1 MRGVL
6 LAFFT
11 FVLVS
16 VQANTYYFS
25 TGSGDDSRTAT
36 QAQNQSTPWKTLSKL
51 NSVFNTLQPGDFV
64 LLKRGETF
72 LGPIIIFKSN
82 YTKPITIGAYGS
94 GAKPIITGL
103 QSVTNWVS
111 IGGGIYESLLNQG
124 SLNLVTFQDI
134 LQPLGRWPKL
144 SDPHAGYLP
153 LQSHVGSSSITSNA
167 IGSAKDFTGG
177 EVVIRKVGW
186 ILDRGIITSQTST
199 QVAYT
204 PLPSPTH
211 PQSAYEPIDGFGFFF
226 QNHINA
232 LTTLGDW
239 MFDRTTK
246 KLKMYFGA
254 NNPSSYTV
262 QVPTVQ
268 KLVDIKSSTYITID
282 NITLRGADS
291 NAINID
297 DVFNLQVT
305 NCDLTLCGTDAIT
318 TAKKGVSS
326 DITVKNCNFT
336 NNINNALS
344 AYATERWTIQNNIFK
359 NTGAIRGMGLS
370 GDGQYIAIASPGTK
384 SLIEYNEV
392 INTGYNAIE
401 FRGDSTVVKNN
412 FVNNFCIVKSDGG
425 GIYNSGESDK
435 KGRRIIGNIV
445 LNGQG
450 DLNGRK
456 ESEANNP
463 FAGNVHGIYMDGGA
477 TDIQISDN
485 TAAFCSS
492 SGLELSS
499 PRNTEVRNNTF
510 FNNTFRQIYYWESF
524 GPISNLTLKNNILL
538 AVNRNELI
546 AYIDGISNTV
556 PNWGVLDSNY
566 YCRPLFEPDNINSF
580 GYSHGLDDYPD
591 GGIIQTFDYKYLSL
605 DVWKAYSKQDA
616 HTKKSPIPVSSPK
629 NIRFEYNAT
638 TSNKT
643 ISLDTTYVDVRG
655 NTVNNS
661 ITLAPFTSVILLKA
675 SLPQTITFGPL
686 ADKNKGD
693 APFQISATSS
703 VGLPVSFRVISGPA
717 TIINNTVTLKDS
729 TGLVTIEAYQDG
741 NDYYYSAPPVRQS
754 FTVGIPGCV
763 APTFVN
769 NGLIVL
775 DATCSNNDG
784 NLNILPLTGVAPFM
798 YSKDG
803 GATYVSGPNAGYG
816 FQGLSAGTYKLRLK
830 DSKGCESAIIERA
843 VKMICASTCASTFT
857 SASADATCANND
869 GAITIQPTGGV
880 APFMYSINGGSTY
893 VSGPNA
899 GYTFNNLAANTYQ
912 LRIKD
917 ATGCESQVVGK
928 TVNFNCTSTCTP
940 PTFVNNGLIVLDAS
954 CSNNDGSLSIIPT
967 SGTAPFM
974 YSKDGG
980 KTYVPGPDA
989 GYGFGGLSAGTY
1001 QLRLKDVRG
1010 CESAIVDRS
1019 VKILYGTP
1027 CSGSMLGSPGPEP
1040 SLFSQGDAVSVY
1052 PNPTRGKFKLL
1063 LRNFVSTKA
1072 EVLIIN
1078 GEGKLLEKRGLS
1090 IAGNTFV
1097 DFDLST
1103 YAPGLYYIKVI
1114 GSRETKVTKVIRQ

>member
-6 LAFFT
+6 LALFT
-11 FVLVS
+11 FVIFN

-25 TGSGDDSRTAT
+25 TTSGDDSRTAA
-36 QAQNQSTPWKTLSKL
+36 QAQSQSTPWKTISKL

-72 LGPIIIFKSN
+72 LGPLIIFKSN

-103 QSVTNWVS
+103 QPVTNWVS
-111 IGGGIYESLLNQG
+111 IGGGIYESLLNQS
-124 SLNLVTFQDI
+124 SLNLVTFQDT
-134 LQPLGRWPKL
+134 LQPIGRWPKVT
-144 SDPHAGYLP
+144 DPRAGYLS

-167 IGSAKDFTGG
+167 IGSAKNFIGG

-186 ILDRGIITSQTST
+186 ILDRGIVTSQTSN

-211 PQSAYEPIDGFGFFF
+211 PESAYEPIDGFGFFF
-226 QNHINA
+226 QNHVNA

-239 MFDRTTK
+239 MFDKSTK
-246 KLKMYFGA
+246 KLKMYFGS
-254 NNPSSYTV
+254 NNPPTYTV

-268 KLVDIKSSTYITID
+268 KLIDIKSSNYITID
-282 NITLRGADS
+282 NITLKGADS
-291 NAINID
+291 NAVNID
-297 DVFNLQVT
+297 DVFNLQIT

-336 NNINNALS
+336 NNNNNGIS
-344 AYATERWTIQNNIFK
+344 AYATDRWTIQNNTFK
-359 NTGAIRGMGLS
+359 NTGVIRGMGLS

-384 SLIEYNEV
+384 SLIELNQV

-401 FRGDSTVVKNN
+401 FRGDSTIIRNN
-412 FVNNFCIVKSDGG
+412 FVNNFCTLKSDGG
-425 GIYNSGESDK
+425 GVYNSGETDK
-435 KGRRIIGNIV
+435 KGRKIIGNIV
-445 LNGQG
+445 LNGRG
-450 DLNGRK
+450 DMNGRK
-456 ESEANNP
+456 EEDAGNP

-477 TDIQISDN
+477 TDIEISDN
-485 TAAFCSS
+485 TAAYCSS

-499 PRNTEVRNNTF
+499 PRNTQVLNNTF

-538 AVNRNELI
+538 AVHRNELI
-546 AYIDGISNTV
+546 AYIDGTSNTV

-580 GYSHGLDDYPD
+580 GYSNGLDDYPD

-605 DVWKAYSKQDA
+605 DVWKSYSKQDA
-616 HTKKSPIPVSSPK
+616 HTKKSPIPVSSPT

-638 TSNKT
+638 ASNKT

-655 NTVNNS
+655 NTLNNS
-661 ITLAPFTSVILLKA
+661 ITLAPFTSIILLKA

-717 TIINNTVTLKDS
+717 TIINNMVTLKDS
-729 TGLVTIEAYQDG
+729 TGLVTIEAYQNG

-754 FTVGIPGCV
+754 FTVSIPGCV

-784 NLNILPLTGVAPFM
+784 NLNIIPLSGVAPFM

-803 GATYVSGPNAGYG
+803 GATYVSGPNTGYG

-830 DSKGCESAIIERA
+830 DSKGCESAIVERT
-843 VKMICASTCASTFT
+843 VKMICASTCTSTFT
-857 SASADATCANND
+857 NSSADATCANND
-869 GAITIQPTGGV
+869 GTITIQPTSGI
-880 APFMYSINGGSTY
+880 APFVYSINGGSTY
-893 VSGPNA
+893 VSGPNT
-899 GYTFNNLAANTYQ
+899 GYTFNNLSANTYQ

-917 ATGCESQVVGK
+917 ANGCESQVVARV
-928 TVNFNCTSTCTP
+928 VNINCTATCTP

-980 KTYVPGPDA
+980 KTYVSGPDA

-1001 QLRLKDVRG
+1001 QLRLKDARG
-1010 CESAIVDRS
+1010 CESAIVSRA
-1019 VKILYGTP
+1019 VRIVYGAP
-1027 CSGSMLGSPGPEP
+1027 CSGSMVGSSVPDQTLI
-1040 SLFSQGDAVSVY
+1040 SSQEVLSVY
-1052 PNPTRGKFKLL
+1052 PNPTRGRFRLL
-1063 LRNFVSTKA
+1063 LMNSSSIQTEFSI
-1072 EVLIIN
+1072 LS
-1078 GEGKLLEKRGLS
+1078 GEGRLVQKRQLKVDRNGF
-1090 IAGNTFV
+1090 I
-1097 DFDLST
+1097 DFDLSGK
-1103 YAPGLYYIKVI
+1103 PKGLYYIKAVNSNGTKTSRVI
-1114 GSRETKVTKVIRQ
+1114 LE